1 MTETNRID
9 KASEITSESAPERYT
24 VRHVLNMALAHKK
37 ELVSAHVIAV
47 IAVLA
52 SIPIPLLI
60 PLLIDEVLLDK
71 PGKVV
76 ATVGKYFPESL
87 HSPFLYIIVLTVI
100 CILLR
105 LTYLLLNVW
114 QTKKFVSIAKD
125 IIYRIRYQLLNRL
138 KSVAMS
144 EYETLGGGAVSS
156 KFVTDLNTVDQFAGE
171 TVSKFLVAG
180 LTIVGVAGVLI
191 WLHWQLALFIM
202 FVNPLVIYI
211 TMLIGK
217 KVKELKKKENK
228 SFEKFQQSLTET
240 LDGIQQIRASN
251 REGYYLDRVKKNAKE
266 LKEHSA
272 AFSWKSDA
280 ANRLSF
286 SVFLIGFDIF
296 RALSMAMVLLTDL
309 SIGEMIAVFG
319 YLWFMMGPVQEVL
332 SIQYSFYGAKAALGR
347 INELL
352 HLPRE
357 PEYPHIEN
365 PFADK
370 HAVSVQ
376 VDNIKFAYGDGPYV
390 LDGVNLSIR
399 AGEKVA
405 LVGASG
411 GGKSTLVQVLLGL
424 YPPLFGEI
432 KFDQVPVSRIGMEV
446 VREHVACVLQHPAL
460 FNDTVRM
467 NLTLGREVPD
477 AALWRVLE
485 VAQIKDVIEAMPRS
499 LDSLIGV
506 DGIRLSGGQRQRIA
520 IARMALTNPQV
531 VILDEATSALD
542 AETEAKLH
550 IALAEFLKGR
560 TMIIV
565 AHRLSAVKQADTVY
579 VFEDGKI
586 TEQGGHEELLIAN
599 GLYAKLY
606 GQHQTA

>member
-1 MTETNRID
+1 MTSSIVMDRT
-9 KASEITSESAPERYT
+9 PERYT
-24 VRHVLNMALAHKK
+24 VRHVLDMALVHKRQLVVAHG
-37 ELVSAHVIAV
+37 IA
-47 IAVLA
+47 ILAVLA

-76 ATVGKYFPESL
+76 ATISVYFPESM
-87 HSPFLYIIVLTVI
+87 HAPFLYIAVLTGICIVLRMFF
-100 CILLR
+100 LA
-105 LTYLLLNVW
+105 LNVW
-114 QTKKFVSIAKD
+114 QTKKFVGIAKD
-125 IIYRIRYQLLNRL
+125 IIYRIRYQLLDRL
-138 KSVAMS
+138 KHVAMS
-144 EYETLGGGAVSS
+144 EYETIGAGAVAS
-156 KFVTDLNTVDQFAGE
+156 KFVTDLNSIDQFAGE
-171 TVSKFLVAG
+171 TVSKFLVAA
-180 LTIVGVAGVLI
+180 LTIIGVAGVLM
-191 WLHWQLALFIM
+191 WLHWQLALFIL
-202 FVNPLVIYI
+202 FVNPLVIYV
-211 TMLIGK
+211 TMVVGK
-217 KVKELKKKENK
+217 KVKTLKKKENK
-228 SFEKFQQSLTET
+228 AFEKFQQSLTET

-251 REGYYLDRVKKNAKE
+251 RESYYLDRVKKYAEEVKV
-266 LKEHSA
+266 HSSE
-272 AFSWKSDA
+272 FSWKSDA

-296 RALSMAMVLLTDL
+296 RAVGMVMVLITDL

-352 HLPRE
+352 YLPKE
-357 PEYPHIEN
+357 PQYPHQEN
-365 PFADK
+365 PFINK

-376 VDNIKFAYGDGPYV
+376 IDNIKFAYGDGPYV
-390 LDGVNLSIR
+390 LDGVDLSIQ
-399 AGEKVA
+399 AGEKIA

-424 YPPLFGEI
+424 YSPLFGEI
-432 KFDQVPVSRIGMEV
+432 KFDGVPVSRIGMEV

-467 NLTLGREVPD
+467 NLTLGRDIPD
-477 AALWRVLE
+477 VALWRVLE
-485 VAQIKDVIEAMPRS
+485 VAQIKDVVEKMPRGI
-499 LDSLIGV
+499 DSLIGV
-506 DGIRLSGGQRQRIA
+506 DGIRFSGGQRQRIA

-550 IALAEFLKGR
+550 LALGEFLHGR

-586 TEQGGHEELLIAN
+586 TEQGGHAELLSAN

-606 GQHQTA
+606 GQHQSA

>member
-1 MTETNRID
+1 MTSSIVMDRT
-9 KASEITSESAPERYT
+9 PERYT
-24 VRHVLNMALAHKK
+24 VRHVLDMALVHKRQLVVAHG
-37 ELVSAHVIAV
+37 IA
-47 IAVLA
+47 ILAVLA

-76 ATVGKYFPESL
+76 ATISVYFPESM
-87 HSPFLYIIVLTVI
+87 HAPFLYIAVLTGICIVLRMFF
-100 CILLR
+100 LA
-105 LTYLLLNVW
+105 LNVW
-114 QTKKFVSIAKD
+114 QTKKFVGIAKD
-125 IIYRIRYQLLNRL
+125 IIYRIRYQLLDRL
-138 KSVAMS
+138 KHVAMS
-144 EYETLGGGAVSS
+144 EYETIGAGAVAS
-156 KFVTDLNTVDQFAGE
+156 KFVTDLNSIDQFAGE
-171 TVSKFLVAG
+171 TVSKFLVAA
-180 LTIVGVAGVLI
+180 LTIIGVAGVLM
-191 WLHWQLALFIM
+191 WLHWQLALFIL
-202 FVNPLVIYI
+202 FVNPLVIYV
-211 TMLIGK
+211 TMVVGK
-217 KVKELKKKENK
+217 KVKTLKKKENK
-228 SFEKFQQSLTET
+228 AFEKFQQSLTET

-251 REGYYLDRVKKNAKE
+251 RESYYLDRVKKYAEEVKV
-266 LKEHSA
+266 HSSE
-272 AFSWKSDA
+272 FSWKSDA

-296 RALSMAMVLLTDL
+296 RAVGMVMVLITDL

-352 HLPRE
+352 YLPKE
-357 PEYPHIEN
+357 PQYPHQEN
-365 PFADK
+365 PFTNK

-376 VDNIKFAYGDGPYV
+376 IDNIKFAYGDGPYV
-390 LDGVNLSIR
+390 LDGVDLSIQ

-424 YPPLFGEI
+424 YSPLFGEI
-432 KFDQVPVSRIGMEV
+432 KFDGVPVSRIGMEV
-446 VREHVACVLQHPAL
+446 VREYVACVLQHPAL

-467 NLTLGREVPD
+467 NLTLGRDIPD
-477 AALWRVLE
+477 VALWRVLE
-485 VAQIKDVIEAMPRS
+485 VAQIKDVVEKMPRGI
-499 LDSLIGV
+499 DSLIGV
-506 DGIRLSGGQRQRIA
+506 DGIRFSGGQRQRIA

-550 IALAEFLKGR
+550 LALGEFLHGR

-586 TEQGGHEELLIAN
+586 TEQGGHAELLSAN

-606 GQHQTA
+606 GQHQSA

>member
-1 MTETNRID
+1 MTSSIVMDRT
-9 KASEITSESAPERYT
+9 PERYT
-24 VRHVLNMALAHKK
+24 VRHVLDMALVHKRQLVVAHG
-37 ELVSAHVIAV
+37 IA
-47 IAVLA
+47 ILAVLA

-76 ATVGKYFPESL
+76 ATISVYFPESM
-87 HSPFLYIIVLTVI
+87 HAPFLYIAVLTGICIVLRMFF
-100 CILLR
+100 LA
-105 LTYLLLNVW
+105 LNVW
-114 QTKKFVSIAKD
+114 QTKKFVGIAKD
-125 IIYRIRYQLLNRL
+125 IIYRIRYQLLDRL
-138 KSVAMS
+138 KHVAMS
-144 EYETLGGGAVSS
+144 EYETIGAGAVAS
-156 KFVTDLNTVDQFAGE
+156 KFVTDLNSIDQFAGE
-171 TVSKFLVAG
+171 TVSKFLVAA
-180 LTIVGVAGVLI
+180 LTIIGVAGVLM
-191 WLHWQLALFIM
+191 WLHWQLALFIL
-202 FVNPLVIYI
+202 FVNPLVIYV
-211 TMLIGK
+211 TMVVGK
-217 KVKELKKKENK
+217 KVKTLKKKENK
-228 SFEKFQQSLTET
+228 AFEKFQQSLTET

-251 REGYYLDRVKKNAKE
+251 RESYYLDRVKKYAEEVKV
-266 LKEHSA
+266 HSSE
-272 AFSWKSDA
+272 FSWKSDA

-286 SVFLIGFDIF
+286 SVFLVGFDIF
-296 RALSMAMVLLTDL
+296 RAVGMVMVLITDL

-352 HLPRE
+352 YLPKE
-357 PEYPHIEN
+357 PQYPHQEN
-365 PFADK
+365 PFTNK

-376 VDNIKFAYGDGPYV
+376 IDNIKFAYGDGPYV
-390 LDGVNLSIR
+390 LDGVDLSIQ

-424 YPPLFGEI
+424 YSPLFGEI
-432 KFDQVPVSRIGMEV
+432 KFDGVPVSRIGMEV
-446 VREHVACVLQHPAL
+446 VREHVSCVLQHPAL

-467 NLTLGREVPD
+467 NLTLGRDIPD
-477 AALWRVLE
+477 VALWRVLE
-485 VAQIKDVIEAMPRS
+485 VAQIKDVVEKMPRGI
-499 LDSLIGV
+499 DSLIGV
-506 DGIRLSGGQRQRIA
+506 DGIRFSGGQRQRIA

-550 IALAEFLKGR
+550 LALGEFLHGR

-586 TEQGGHEELLIAN
+586 TEQGGHAELLSAN

-606 GQHQTA
+606 GQHQSA

>member
-1 MTETNRID
+1 MTSSIMTD
-9 KASEITSESAPERYT
+9 KAPERYT
-24 VRHVLNMALAHKK
+24 VRHILNMALVHKRQLVVAHG
-37 ELVSAHVIAV
+37 IA
-47 IAVLA
+47 ILAVLA

-71 PGKVV
+71 PGRVV
-76 ATVGKYFPESL
+76 ATISAYFPVSM
-87 HSPFLYIIVLTVI
+87 HAPFLYIAVLTGI
-100 CILLR
+100 CIGLR
-105 LTYLLLNVW
+105 MLHLALNVW
-114 QTKKFVSIAKD
+114 QTKKFVGIAKD
-125 IIYRIRYQLLNRL
+125 IIYRIRYQLLDCL
-138 KSVAMS
+138 KHVAMS
-144 EYETLGGGAVSS
+144 EYETIGAGAVAS
-156 KFVTDLNTVDQFAGE
+156 KFVTDLNSIDQFAGE
-171 TVSKFLVAG
+171 TVSKFLVAA
-180 LTIVGVAGVLI
+180 LTIIGVAGVLM
-191 WLHWQLALFIM
+191 WLHWQLALFIL
-202 FVNPLVIYI
+202 FVNPLVIYV
-211 TMLIGK
+211 TMFIGK
-217 KVKELKKKENK
+217 KVKTLKKKENQA
-228 SFEKFQQSLTET
+228 FEKFQQSLTET

-251 REGYYLDRVKKNAKE
+251 RECYYLDCVKKNAEKV
-266 LKEHSA
+266 KVHSS

-296 RALSMAMVLLTDL
+296 RAVGMVMVLITDL

-332 SIQYSFYGAKAALGR
+332 SIQYSFYAAKAALGR

-352 HLPRE
+352 YLPKE
-357 PEYPHIEN
+357 PQYPHLEN
-365 PFADK
+365 PFTDK
-370 HAVSVQ
+370 YAVSVQ
-376 VDNIKFAYGDGPYV
+376 IDNVKFAYGDGPYV
-390 LDGVNLSIR
+390 LDGVDLSIR

-432 KFDQVPVSRIGMEV
+432 KFDGVPVSRIGTEV
-446 VREHVACVLQHPAL
+446 VREHVSCVLQHPAL

-467 NLTLGREVPD
+467 NLTLGRDIPD
-477 AALWRVLE
+477 VALWRVLE
-485 VAQIKDVIEAMPRS
+485 VAQIKDVVEKMPRGI
-499 LDSLIGV
+499 DSLIGV
-506 DGIRLSGGQRQRIA
+506 DGIRFSGGQRQRIA

-542 AETEAKLH
+542 AETEAKLYL
-550 IALAEFLKGR
+550 ALGKFLNGR

-579 VFEDGKI
+579 VFEDGKV
-586 TEQGGHEELLIAN
+586 TEQGGHAELLNTN

>member
-1 MTETNRID
+1 MVETD
-9 KASEITSESAPERYT
+9 SAQSVPERYT
-24 VRHVLNMALAHKK
+24 ARHVLNMALAHKK
-37 ELVSAHVIAV
+37 ELIRAHIIAI

-76 ATVGKYFPESL
+76 ATIGKYFPESL
-87 HSPFLYIIVLTVI
+87 HNPFLYISVITVVCIV
-100 CILLR
+100 LR
-105 LTYLLLNVW
+105 LTYLVLNVW
-114 QTKKFVSIAKD
+114 QTKKFVSIAKN
-125 IIYRIRYQLLNRL
+125 IIYRIRHQLLNRL

-171 TVSKFLVAG
+171 TVSKFLVAV
-180 LTIVGVAGVLI
+180 LTIVGVAGVLL

-202 FVNPLVIYI
+202 VINPLVIYI

-251 REGYYLDRVKKNAKE
+251 RESYYLDRVRKNAEE
-266 LKEHSA
+266 LKNHST

-352 HLPRE
+352 HLPTE
-357 PEYPHIEN
+357 PQYPHIDD
-365 PFADK
+365 PFSGK

-390 LDGVNLSIR
+390 LDGVNLEIQ

-432 KFDQVPVSRIGMEV
+432 KFDRVPVSRIGMEV

-485 VAQIKDVIEAMPRS
+485 VAQIKDVIEAMPRG

-550 IALAEFLKGR
+550 LALAEYLKGR

-579 VFEDGKI
+579 VFEDGKV
-586 TEQGGHEELLIAN
+586 TEQGGHKELLNSN
-599 GLYAKLY
+599 GLYSKLY

>member
-1 MTETNRID
+1 MAETD
-9 KASEITSESAPERYT
+9 STQLVPERYT
-24 VRHVLNMALAHKK
+24 VRHVLNMALAHKT
-37 ELVSAHVIAV
+37 ELIRAHIIAI

-60 PLLIDEVLLDK
+60 PLLIDEILLDK

-87 HSPFLYIIVLTVI
+87 HSPFLYIIVLTII
-100 CILLR
+100 CIVLR
-105 LTYLLLNVW
+105 LTYLVLNVW

-125 IIYRIRYQLLNRL
+125 IIYRIRHQLLNRL

-171 TVSKFLVAG
+171 TVSKFLVAA
-180 LTIVGVAGVLI
+180 LTIVGVAGVLF

-202 FVNPLVIYI
+202 VINPLVIYI

-251 REGYYLDRVKKNAKE
+251 REGYYLDRVRKNAEE
-266 LKEHSA
+266 LKNHA
-272 AFSWKSDA
+272 TAFSWKSDA

-286 SVFLIGFDIF
+286 SVFLIGFDVF

-352 HLPRE
+352 HLPTE
-357 PEYPHIEN
+357 PQYPHIED
-365 PFADK
+365 PFSDK

-376 VDNIKFAYGDGPYV
+376 VENIKFAYGDGPYV
-390 LDGVNLSIR
+390 LDGVNLEIQ

-432 KFDQVPVSRIGMEV
+432 KFDNVPVSRIGMEV

-485 VAQIKDVIEAMPRS
+485 VAQIKDVIEAMPRR

-550 IALAEFLKGR
+550 LALAEYLKGR

-565 AHRLSAVKQADTVY
+565 AHRLSAVRQADTVY
-579 VFEDGKI
+579 VFEDGKV

-599 GLYAKLY
+599 GLYYSKLY

>member
-1 MTETNRID
+1 MSSSKSID
-9 KASEITSESAPERYT
+9 QNPQRYT
-24 VRHVLNMALAHKK
+24 VRHVLNMALSHKK
-37 ELVSAHVIAV
+37 ELIAAHIIATL
-47 IAVLA
+47 AVLA
-52 SIPIPLLI
+52 SIPVPLLI
-60 PLLIDEVLLDK
+60 PLLIDEVLLNK

-76 ATVGKYFPESL
+76 ATINNIFSETL
-87 HSPFLYIIVLTVI
+87 HTPFLYIIALTIV
-100 CILLR
+100 CVLLR
-105 LTYLLLNVW
+105 LIYLALNVW
-114 QTKKFVSIAKD
+114 QTKKFVGIAKD
-125 IIYRIRYQLLNRL
+125 ITYCIRYQLLNRL

-156 KFVTDLNTVDQFAGE
+156 KFVTDLNTIDQFTGE
-171 TVSKFLVAG
+171 TVSKFLVAA
-180 LTIVGVAGVLI
+180 LMIIGVAGVLI
-191 WLHWQLALFIM
+191 WLHWQLALFIL
-202 FVNPLVIYI
+202 FVNPLVIYV
-211 TMLIGK
+211 TMAIGK
-217 KVKELKKKENK
+217 KVKTLKKKENK
-228 SFEKFQQSLTET
+228 AFEKFQQSLTET

-251 REGYYLDRVKKNAKE
+251 RESYYLDRVKQNAEE
-266 LKEHSA
+266 LKAHSS

-296 RALSMAMVLLTDL
+296 RAVSMAMVLLTDL
-309 SIGEMIAVFG
+309 TIGEMIAVFG
-319 YLWFMMGPVQEVL
+319 YLWFMMAPVQEIL

-347 INELL
+347 VNELL
-352 HLPRE
+352 YLPQE
-357 PEYPHIEN
+357 PHYPHQEN
-365 PFADK
+365 PFSGK

-376 VDNIKFAYGDGPYV
+376 IDNIKFAYGDGPYV

-432 KFDQVPVSRIGMEV
+432 KFDGVPVSRIGMEV

-485 VAQIKDVIEAMPRS
+485 VAQIKDVVQNMPRG

-550 IALAEFLKGR
+550 NALADYLKGR

-579 VFEDGKI
+579 VFEDGKV
-586 TEQGGHEELLIAN
+586 TEEGGHDELISAN

>member
-1 MTETNRID
+1 MTEKNSTNRV
-9 KASEITSESAPERYT
+9 SEVFTEPTPEKYT
-24 VRHVLNMALAHKK
+24 IRHVLNMALVHKR
-37 ELVSAHVIAV
+37 ELVSAHAIAV

-76 ATVGKYFPESL
+76 ATIGKYFSESL

-100 CILLR
+100 CIVLR
-105 LTYLLLNVW
+105 LTYLFLNVW
-114 QTKKFVSIAKD
+114 QTKKFVGIAKD

-171 TVSKFLVAG
+171 TVSKFIVAA
-180 LTIVGVAGVLI
+180 LTIVGVAGVLF
-191 WLHWQLALFIM
+191 WLHWQLALFIIII
-202 FVNPLVIYI
+202 NPLVIYI

-251 REGYYLDRVKKNAKE
+251 REGYYLDRVRKNAKQ
-266 LKEHSA
+266 LKEHST

-357 PEYPHIEN
+357 PQYPHIEN
-365 PFADK
+365 PFAGK

-376 VDNIKFAYGDGPYV
+376 VENIKFAYGDGPYV
-390 LDGVNLSIR
+390 LDGVNLVVH

-432 KFDQVPVSRIGMEV
+432 KFDHVSVSKIGMEV

-460 FNDTVRM
+460 FNDSVRM

-485 VAQIKDVIEAMPRS
+485 VAQIKDVVEAMPRG

-550 IALAEFLKGR
+550 VALAKYLKDR

-579 VFEDGKI
+579 VFEDGKV
-586 TEQGGHEELLIAN
+586 TEQGGHDELLNAN

-606 GQHQTA
+606 GQYQTV

>member
-1 MTETNRID
+1 MIENRID
-9 KASEITSESAPERYT
+9 KAPELNSENVPERYT
-24 VRHVLNMALAHKK
+24 VRHVLNMALVHKK
-37 ELVSAHVIAV
+37 QLFSAHVIAI

-60 PLLIDEVLLDK
+60 PLLIDEVLLEK

-76 ATVGKYFPESL
+76 ATVGNLFPESL
-87 HSPFLYIIVLTVI
+87 HSPFLYITVLTVV
-100 CILLR
+100 CIVLR
-105 LTYLLLNVW
+105 LVYLSLNVW
-114 QTKKFVSIAKD
+114 QTKKFVGIAKD

-138 KSVAMS
+138 KSVTMS

-156 KFVTDLNTVDQFAGE
+156 KFVTDLNTIDQFAGE
-171 TVSKFLVAG
+171 TVSKFLVAA
-180 LTIVGVAGVLI
+180 LTIIGVAGVLI
-191 WLHWQLALFIM
+191 WLHWQLALFIL

-251 REGYYLDRVKKNAKE
+251 RETYYLDRVKNYAEKV
-266 LKEHSA
+266 KEHST

-296 RALSMAMVLLTDL
+296 RAVSMVMVLLSDL

-332 SIQYSFYGAKAALGR
+332 SIQYSFYGAKAAIGR

-352 HLPRE
+352 HLPQE
-357 PEYPHIEN
+357 PQYPHLEN

-376 VDNIKFAYGDGPYV
+376 VENIKFAYGDGPYV
-390 LDGVNLSIR
+390 LDGVNLSIQ

-424 YPPLFGEI
+424 YPPLFGAI
-432 KFDQVPVSRIGMEV
+432 KFDNVPVSRIGMEV

-485 VAQIKDVIEAMPRS
+485 VAQIKEVVETMPRG
-499 LDSLIGV
+499 LESLIGV
-506 DGIRLSGGQRQRIA
+506 NGIRLSGGQRQRIA

-550 IALAEFLKGR
+550 IALAEFLQGR

-586 TEQGGHEELLIAN
+586 TEQGGHNELLSSN

>member
-1 MTETNRID
+1 MTEKNSID
-9 KASEITSESAPERYT
+9 KASEVTSESAPERYT
-24 VRHVLNMALAHKK
+24 VRYVLNMALKHRKK
-37 ELVSAHVIAV
+37 LASAHIIA
-47 IAVLA
+47 ISAVLA

-60 PLLIDEVLLDK
+60 PLLIDEILLDK

-87 HSPFLYIIVLTVI
+87 HSPFLYIIVLTLV
-100 CILLR
+100 CIVLR
-105 LTYLLLNVW
+105 LAYLFLNVW
-114 QTKKFVSIAKD
+114 QTKKFVTIAKD

-171 TVSKFLVAG
+171 TVSKFLVAA
-180 LTIVGVAGVLI
+180 LTIAGVAGVLL

-202 FVNPLVIYI
+202 FINPLVIYI
-211 TMLIGK
+211 TMLFGK

-296 RALSMAMVLLTDL
+296 RALSMVMVLLTDL

-352 HLPRE
+352 YLPRE

-365 PFADK
+365 PFTGK

-376 VDNIKFAYGDGPYV
+376 VDNIRFAYGDGPYV
-390 LDGVNLSIR
+390 LDGVNLAIQP
-399 AGEKVA
+399 GEKVA

-424 YPPLFGEI
+424 YPPLFGE
-432 KFDQVPVSRIGMEV
+432 
-446 VREHVACVLQHPAL
+446 
-460 FNDTVRM
+460 TVRM

-485 VAQIKDVIEAMPRS
+485 VAQIKDVIEAMPRG

-550 IALAEFLKGR
+550 TALAEFLKGR

-579 VFEDGKI
+579 VFEDGKV
-586 TEQGGHEELLIAN
+586 TEQGDHKELLNSN

>member
-1 MTETNRID
+1 MTSSIVMDRT
-9 KASEITSESAPERYT
+9 PERYT
-24 VRHVLNMALAHKK
+24 VRHVLDMALVHKRQLVVAHG
-37 ELVSAHVIAV
+37 IA
-47 IAVLA
+47 ILAVLA

-76 ATVGKYFPESL
+76 ATISVYFPESM
-87 HSPFLYIIVLTVI
+87 HAPFLYIAVLTGICIVLRMFS
-100 CILLR
+100 LA
-105 LTYLLLNVW
+105 LNVW
-114 QTKKFVSIAKD
+114 QTKKFVGIAKD
-125 IIYRIRYQLLNRL
+125 IIYRIRYQLLDRL
-138 KSVAMS
+138 KHVAMS
-144 EYETLGGGAVSS
+144 EYETIGAGAVAS
-156 KFVTDLNTVDQFAGE
+156 KFVTDLNSIDQFAGE
-171 TVSKFLVAG
+171 TVSKFLVAA
-180 LTIVGVAGVLI
+180 LTIIGVAGVLM
-191 WLHWQLALFIM
+191 WLHWQLALFIL
-202 FVNPLVIYI
+202 FVNPLVIYV
-211 TMLIGK
+211 TMVVGK
-217 KVKELKKKENK
+217 KVKTLKKKENK
-228 SFEKFQQSLTET
+228 AFEKFQQSLTET

-251 REGYYLDRVKKNAKE
+251 RESYYLDRVKKYAEEVKV
-266 LKEHSA
+266 HSSE
-272 AFSWKSDA
+272 FSWKSDA

-296 RALSMAMVLLTDL
+296 RAVGMVMVLITDL

-352 HLPRE
+352 YLPKE
-357 PEYPHIEN
+357 PQYPHQEN
-365 PFADK
+365 PFTNK

-376 VDNIKFAYGDGPYV
+376 IDNIKFAYGDGPYV
-390 LDGVNLSIR
+390 LDGVDLSIQ

-424 YPPLFGEI
+424 YSPLFGEI
-432 KFDQVPVSRIGMEV
+432 KFDGVPVSRIGMEV

-467 NLTLGREVPD
+467 NLTLGRDIPD
-477 AALWRVLE
+477 VALWRVLE
-485 VAQIKDVIEAMPRS
+485 VAQIKDVVEKMPRGI
-499 LDSLIGV
+499 DSLIGV
-506 DGIRLSGGQRQRIA
+506 DGIRFSGGQRQRIA

-550 IALAEFLKGR
+550 LALGEFLHGR

-586 TEQGGHEELLIAN
+586 TEQGGHAELLSAN
-599 GLYAKLY
+599 GLYAELY
-606 GQHQTA
+606 GQHQSA

>member
-1 MTETNRID
+1 MQN
-9 KASEITSESAPERYT
+9 ASDDNIYPDRYT
-24 VRHVLNMALAHKK
+24 VRYVLNMALSHKK
-37 ELVSAHVIAV
+37 ELVVAHLIAV
-47 IAVLA
+47 AAVLS
-52 SIPIPLLI
+52 SIFIPLLI
-60 PLLIDEVLLDK
+60 PLLIDEVLLDR

-76 ATVGKYFPESL
+76 ATIGKMFPESM
-87 HSPFLYIIVLTVI
+87 HSPYLYITVLTCLCVV
-100 CILLR
+100 LR
-105 LTYLLLNVW
+105 LIYLLLNVW
-114 QTKKFVSIAKD
+114 QTKKFVTIAKD
-125 IIYRIRYQLLNRL
+125 IIYRMRRQLLNRL

-144 EYETLGGGAVSS
+144 EYETLGGGAVAS
-156 KFVTDLNTVDQFAGE
+156 KFVTDLNTVDQFSGE
-171 TVSKFLVAG
+171 TVSKFIVAA
-180 LTIVGVAGVLI
+180 LTILGVAGVLM
-191 WLHWQLALFIM
+191 WLHWQLAVFIL
-202 FVNPLVIYI
+202 FVNPIVIYV
-211 TMLIGK
+211 TMAIGK
-217 KVKELKKKENK
+217 KVKVLKKKENK
-228 SFEKFQQSLTET
+228 AFEKFQQSLTET

-251 REGYYLDRVKKNAKE
+251 REGYYLDRVDENAKE
-266 LKEHSA
+266 VKEHSA

-286 SVFLIGFDIF
+286 SIFLIGFDLF
-296 RALSMAMVLLTDL
+296 RAVSMAMVLLTDL

-332 SIQYSFYGAKAALGR
+332 NIQYSFYAAKAALGR

-352 HLPRE
+352 HLPKE
-357 PEYPHIEN
+357 PQYPHIEN
-365 PFADK
+365 PFANK

-376 VDNIKFAYGDGPYV
+376 VEDIKFAYGDGPYV
-390 LDGVNLSIR
+390 LDGVNLEIAS
-399 AGEKVA
+399 GEKVA

-467 NLTLGREVPD
+467 NLSLGRDVPD

-485 VAQIKDVIEAMPRS
+485 VAQIKDVIEAMPRG

-520 IARMALTNPQV
+520 IARMVLTNPQV

-550 IALAEFLKGR
+550 IALAEYLTGR

-586 TEQGGHEELLIAN
+586 TEQGGHEELLNAN

-606 GQHQTA
+606 GQHQTV

>member
-1 MTETNRID
+1 MTSSIVMDRT
-9 KASEITSESAPERYT
+9 PERYT
-24 VRHVLNMALAHKK
+24 VRHVLDMALVHKRQLVVAHG
-37 ELVSAHVIAV
+37 IA
-47 IAVLA
+47 ILAVLA

-76 ATVGKYFPESL
+76 ATISVYFPESM
-87 HSPFLYIIVLTVI
+87 HAPFLYIAVLTGICIVLRMFF
-100 CILLR
+100 LA
-105 LTYLLLNVW
+105 LNVW
-114 QTKKFVSIAKD
+114 QTKKFVGIAKD
-125 IIYRIRYQLLNRL
+125 IIYRIRYQLLDRL
-138 KSVAMS
+138 KHVAMS
-144 EYETLGGGAVSS
+144 EYETIGAGAVAS
-156 KFVTDLNTVDQFAGE
+156 KFVTDLNSIDQFAGE
-171 TVSKFLVAG
+171 TVSKFLVAA
-180 LTIVGVAGVLI
+180 LTIIGVAGVLM
-191 WLHWQLALFIM
+191 WLHWQLALFIL
-202 FVNPLVIYI
+202 FVNPLVIYV
-211 TMLIGK
+211 TMVVGE
-217 KVKELKKKENK
+217 KVKTLKKKENK
-228 SFEKFQQSLTET
+228 AFEKFQQSLTET

-251 REGYYLDRVKKNAKE
+251 RESYYLDRVKKYAEEVKV
-266 LKEHSA
+266 HSSE
-272 AFSWKSDA
+272 FSWKSDA

-296 RALSMAMVLLTDL
+296 RAVGMVMVLITDL

-352 HLPRE
+352 YLPKE
-357 PEYPHIEN
+357 PQYPHQEN
-365 PFADK
+365 PFTNK

-376 VDNIKFAYGDGPYV
+376 IDNIKFAYGDGPYV
-390 LDGVNLSIR
+390 LDGVDLSIQ

-424 YPPLFGEI
+424 YSPLFGEI
-432 KFDQVPVSRIGMEV
+432 KFDGVPVSRIGMEV
-446 VREHVACVLQHPAL
+446 VREHVACVLQHPAF

-467 NLTLGREVPD
+467 NLTLGRDIPD
-477 AALWRVLE
+477 VALWRVLE
-485 VAQIKDVIEAMPRS
+485 VAQIKDVVEKMPRGI
-499 LDSLIGV
+499 DSLIGV
-506 DGIRLSGGQRQRIA
+506 DGIRFSGGQRQRIA

-550 IALAEFLKGR
+550 LALGEFLHGR

-586 TEQGGHEELLIAN
+586 TEQGGHAELLSAN

-606 GQHQTA
+606 GQYQSA

>member
-1 MTETNRID
+1 MAEADSTQMV
-9 KASEITSESAPERYT
+9 PERYT

-37 ELVSAHVIAV
+37 ELIRAHLIAI

-87 HSPFLYIIVLTVI
+87 HSPFLYIIVLTII
-100 CILLR
+100 CIVLR
-105 LTYLLLNVW
+105 LTYLILNVW

-125 IIYRIRYQLLNRL
+125 IIYRIRHQLLNRL

-171 TVSKFLVAG
+171 TVSKFLVAA
-180 LTIVGVAGVLI
+180 LTIIGVAGVLI

-202 FVNPLVIYI
+202 IINPLVIYI

-251 REGYYLDRVKKNAKE
+251 REGYYLDRVRKNAEE
-266 LKEHSA
+266 LKNHAA

-332 SIQYSFYGAKAALGR
+332 SIQYSFYAAKAALGR

-352 HLPRE
+352 HLPTE
-357 PEYPHIEN
+357 PQYPHIED
-365 PFADK
+365 PFSDK

-390 LDGVNLSIR
+390 LDGVNLEIQ

-432 KFDQVPVSRIGMEV
+432 KFDNVPVSRIGMEV

-485 VAQIKDVIEAMPRS
+485 VAQIKEVIEAMPRG

-550 IALAEFLKGR
+550 IALADYLKGR

-579 VFEDGKI
+579 VFEDGKV

-599 GLYAKLY
+599 GLYSKLY

>member
-1 MTETNRID
+1 MPIIKSTDQNP
-9 KASEITSESAPERYT
+9 KRYT
-24 VRHVLNMALAHKK
+24 VRHVLNMALTHKK
-37 ELVSAHVIAV
+37 ELLTAQSIAV
-47 IAVLA
+47 LAVLA
-52 SIPIPLLI
+52 SIPVPLLI
-60 PLLIDEVLLDK
+60 PLLIDEVLLNK

-76 ATVGKYFPESL
+76 ATVNNYFPESL
-87 HSPFLYIIVLTVI
+87 QTPFLYIIVLTIV
-100 CILLR
+100 CIILR
-105 LTYLLLNVW
+105 LVYLALNVW
-114 QTKKFVSIAKD
+114 QTKKFVGIAKD
-125 IIYRIRYQLLNRL
+125 ITYRIRYQLLNRL

-144 EYETLGGGAVSS
+144 EYETIGGGAVSS
-156 KFVTDLNTVDQFAGE
+156 KFVTDLNTVDEFAGE
-171 TVSKFLVAG
+171 TVSKFIVAA
-180 LTIVGVAGVLI
+180 LMILGVAGVLI
-191 WLHWQLALFIM
+191 WLHWQLALFIL
-202 FVNPLVIYI
+202 FVNPLVIYV
-211 TMLIGK
+211 TMAIGK
-217 KVKELKKKENK
+217 KVKTLKKKENK
-228 SFEKFQQSLTET
+228 AFEKFQQALTET

-251 REGYYLDRVKKNAKE
+251 REEYYLDRVKKNAEEVKE
-266 LKEHSA
+266 YSS

-296 RALSMAMVLLTDL
+296 RAVSMVMVLLTDL
-309 SIGEMIAVFG
+309 TIGEMIAVFG
-319 YLWFMMGPVQEVL
+319 YLWFMMAPVQEVL
-332 SIQYSFYGAKAALGR
+332 NIQYSYYGAKAALGR

-352 HLPRE
+352 YLPQE
-357 PEYPHIEN
+357 PHYPHQKN

-376 VDNIKFAYGDGPYV
+376 VENIKFAYGDGPYV
-390 LDGVNLSIR
+390 LDGVNLSIKK
-399 AGEKVA
+399 GEKVA

-432 KFDQVPVSRIGMEV
+432 KFDGVPVSHIGMEV

-467 NLTLGREVPD
+467 NLTLGRDMPD

-485 VAQIKDVIEAMPRS
+485 VAQIKDVIERMPRG
-499 LDSLIGV
+499 LDSLIGL

-550 IALAEFLKGR
+550 YALAEYLQGR

-586 TEQGGHEELLIAN
+586 TEQGAHDELMSAN

>member
-1 MTETNRID
+1 
-9 KASEITSESAPERYT
+9 
-24 VRHVLNMALAHKK
+24 MALVHKK

-60 PLLIDEVLLDK
+60 PLLIDEVLLNK

-76 ATVGKYFPESL
+76 AMVGKYFPESL

-105 LTYLLLNVW
+105 LTYLSLNVW

-138 KSVAMS
+138 KSVTMS

-332 SIQYSFYGAKAALGR
+332 SIQYSFYSAKAALGR

-357 PEYPHIEN
+357 PEFPHIEN
-365 PFADK
+365 PFTDK

-376 VDNIKFAYGDGPYV
+376 IEDIKFAYGDGPYV
-390 LDGVNLSIR
+390 LDGVNLAIQ

-485 VAQIKDVIEAMPRS
+485 VAQIKDVIEAMPRG

-586 TEQGGHEELLIAN
+586 TEQGGHKELLIAN

>member
-1 MTETNRID
+1 MTETNRIN
-9 KASEITSESAPERYT
+9 KASERTLESAPEKYT
-24 VRHVLNMALAHKK
+24 VRHVLNMALVHKK

-60 PLLIDEVLLDK
+60 PLLIDEVLLNK

-76 ATVGKYFPESL
+76 AMVGKYFPESL

-105 LTYLLLNVW
+105 LTYLSLNVW

-138 KSVAMS
+138 KSVTMS

-332 SIQYSFYGAKAALGR
+332 SIQYSFYSAKAALGR

-365 PFADK
+365 PFTDK

-376 VDNIKFAYGDGPYV
+376 IEDIKFAYGDGPYV
-390 LDGVNLSIR
+390 LDGVNLAIQ

-485 VAQIKDVIEAMPRS
+485 VAQIKDVIEAMPRG

-586 TEQGGHEELLIAN
+586 TEQGGHKELLIAN

>member
-1 MTETNRID
+1 MNQTNRIE
-9 KASEITSESAPERYT
+9 KGSEENIVSVPERYT

-37 ELVSAHVIAV
+37 ELYSAHVIAIV
-47 IAVLA
+47 AVFA

-76 ATVGKYFPESL
+76 ATVGKFFPETL
-87 HSPFLYIIVLTVI
+87 HTPFLYIAVLTVI
-100 CILLR
+100 CIILR
-105 LTYLLLNVW
+105 LTYLFLNVW
-114 QTKKFVSIAKD
+114 QTKKFVGIAKD

-171 TVSKFLVAG
+171 TVSKFLVAA
-180 LTIVGVAGVLI
+180 LTIMGVAGVLL
-191 WLHWQLALFIM
+191 WLHWQLALCIM

-217 KVKELKKKENK
+217 KVKDLKKKENK

-251 REGYYLDRVKKNAKE
+251 REAYYLDRVKKNAKE

-296 RALSMAMVLLTDL
+296 RALSMAMVLLSDL

-357 PEYPHIEN
+357 PHYPHIEN
-365 PFADK
+365 PFTHK

-376 VDNIKFAYGDGPYV
+376 IEDIKFAYGDGPYV
-390 LDGVNLSIR
+390 LGGVNLTIQ

-424 YPPLFGEI
+424 YPHLFGEI
-432 KFDQVPVSRIGMEV
+432 KFDHVPVSKIGMDV

-467 NLTLGREVPD
+467 NLTLGREVSD
-477 AALWRVLE
+477 VALWRVLE
-485 VAQIKDVIEAMPRS
+485 VAQIKDAIEAMPRG

-579 VFEDGKI
+579 VFEDGKV
-586 TEQGGHEELLIAN
+586 TEQGGHEELLVAN

>member
-1 MTETNRID
+1 MTEAYSSDI
-9 KASEITSESAPERYT
+9 APERYT

-37 ELVSAHVIAV
+37 ELIHAHIIAIV
-47 IAVLA
+47 AVLA

-60 PLLIDEVLLDK
+60 PLLIDEVLLNK

-76 ATVGKYFPESL
+76 AAVNNYFPESL
-87 HSPFLYIIVLTVI
+87 YSPFLYITVLTVI
-100 CILLR
+100 CIVLR
-105 LTYLLLNVW
+105 LCYLFLNVW
-114 QTKKFVSIAKD
+114 QTKKFVGIAKD

-144 EYETLGGGAVSS
+144 EYETLGGGAVAS

-171 TVSKFLVAG
+171 TVSRFLVAA
-180 LTIVGVAGVLI
+180 LTIVGVAGVLL
-191 WLHWQLALFIM
+191 WLHWQLALFIL

-251 REGYYLDRVKKNAKE
+251 RETYYLDRVKKNAE
-266 LKEHSA
+266 QLKEHSV

-296 RALSMAMVLLTDL
+296 RAVSMVMVLFTDL
-309 SIGEMIAVFG
+309 TIGEMIAVFG
-319 YLWFMMGPVQEVL
+319 YLWFMMAPVQEVL

-352 HLPRE
+352 FLPKE
-357 PEYPHIEN
+357 PQYPHIEN
-365 PFADK
+365 PFTNK

-376 VDNIKFAYGDGPYV
+376 IENIRFAYGDGPYV
-390 LDGVNLSIR
+390 LDGVNLVIR
-399 AGEKVA
+399 EGEKVA

-432 KFDQVPVSRIGMEV
+432 KFNNVPVSKIGMDV

-460 FNDTVRM
+460 FNDSVRM

-485 VAQIKDVIEAMPRS
+485 VAQIKEVVEKMPRG

-550 IALAEFLKGR
+550 FALAEFLHGR

-586 TEQGGHEELLIAN
+586 TEQGGHDELLNAN

>member
-1 MTETNRID
+1 MTETNRIN
-9 KASEITSESAPERYT
+9 KASERTLESAPEKYT

-76 ATVGKYFPESL
+76 AMVGKYFPESL

-138 KSVAMS
+138 KSVTMS

-332 SIQYSFYGAKAALGR
+332 SIQYSFYSAKAALGR

-365 PFADK
+365 PFTDK

-376 VDNIKFAYGDGPYV
+376 IEDIKFAYGDGPYV
-390 LDGVNLSIR
+390 LDGVNLAIQ

-485 VAQIKDVIEAMPRS
+485 VAQIKDVIEAMPRG

-520 IARMALTNPQV
+520 IARMALTNPKV

-586 TEQGGHEELLIAN
+586 TEQGGHKELLIAN

>member
-1 MTETNRID
+1 MSNL
-9 KASEITSESAPERYT
+9 ESKDQDSARYT
-24 VRHVLNMALAHKK
+24 VRRVLNMALSHKK
-37 ELVSAHVIAV
+37 ELFAAQTIA
-47 IAVLA
+47 ILAVLA
-52 SIPIPLLI
+52 SIPVPLLI

-76 ATVGKYFPESL
+76 ATVNNYFPESL
-87 HSPFLYIIVLTVI
+87 QTPFLYIAVLTVI
-100 CILLR
+100 CIVLR
-105 LTYLLLNVW
+105 LVYLAFNVW
-114 QTKKFVSIAKD
+114 QTKKFVGIAKD
-125 IIYRIRYQLLNRL
+125 ITYRIRVQLLNRL

-144 EYETLGGGAVSS
+144 EYETIGGGAVAS
-156 KFVTDLNTVDQFAGE
+156 KFVTDLNTVDHFAGE
-171 TVSKFLVAG
+171 TVSKFIVAA
-180 LTIVGVAGVLI
+180 LMILGVAGVLI
-191 WLHWQLALFIM
+191 WLHWQLALFIL
-202 FVNPLVIYI
+202 FVNPLVIYV
-211 TMLIGK
+211 TMAIGK
-217 KVKELKKKENK
+217 KVKTLKKKENK
-228 SFEKFQQSLTET
+228 AFEIFQQSLTET

-251 REGYYLDRVKKNAKE
+251 REEYYLDRVKKNAE
-266 LKEHSA
+266 EVKEHSS

-296 RALSMAMVLLTDL
+296 RAVSMAMVLLADL
-309 SIGEMIAVFG
+309 TIGEMIAVFG
-319 YLWFMMGPVQEVL
+319 YLWFMMAPVQEVL
-332 SIQYSFYGAKAALGR
+332 NIQYSFYGAKAALGR

-352 HLPRE
+352 YMPQE
-357 PEYPHIEN
+357 PQYPHLEN
-365 PFADK
+365 PFTDK

-376 VDNIKFAYGDGPYV
+376 IENIKFAYGDGSYI
-390 LDGVNLSIR
+390 LDGVNLAINK
-399 AGEKVA
+399 GEKVA

-432 KFDQVPVSRIGMEV
+432 KFDGVPVSRIGMDV

-467 NLTLGREVPD
+467 NLTLGREMPD

-485 VAQIKDVIEAMPRS
+485 VAQINDVVARMPRG

-506 DGIRLSGGQRQRIA
+506 NGIRLSGGQRQRIA
-520 IARMALTNPQV
+520 IARMALTNPKV

-550 IALAEFLKGR
+550 FALAEYLQGR

-565 AHRLSAVKQADTVY
+565 AHRLSAVRQADTVY
-579 VFEDGKI
+579 VFEDGKV
-586 TEQGGHEELLIAN
+586 TEQDDHDELISAN

>member
-1 MTETNRID
+1 MNSSIVMDRT
-9 KASEITSESAPERYT
+9 PERYT
-24 VRHVLNMALAHKK
+24 VRHVLDMALVHKRQLVVAHG
-37 ELVSAHVIAV
+37 IA
-47 IAVLA
+47 ILAVLA

-76 ATVGKYFPESL
+76 ATISVYFPESM
-87 HSPFLYIIVLTVI
+87 HAPFLYIAVLTGICIVLRMFF
-100 CILLR
+100 LA
-105 LTYLLLNVW
+105 LNVW
-114 QTKKFVSIAKD
+114 QTKKFVGIAKD
-125 IIYRIRYQLLNRL
+125 IIYRIRYQLLDRL
-138 KSVAMS
+138 KHVAMS
-144 EYETLGGGAVSS
+144 EYETIGAGAVAS
-156 KFVTDLNTVDQFAGE
+156 KFVTDLNSIDQFAGE
-171 TVSKFLVAG
+171 TVSKFLVAA
-180 LTIVGVAGVLI
+180 LTIIGVAGVLM
-191 WLHWQLALFIM
+191 WLHWQLALFIL
-202 FVNPLVIYI
+202 FVNPLVIYV
-211 TMLIGK
+211 TMVVGK
-217 KVKELKKKENK
+217 KVKTLKKKENK
-228 SFEKFQQSLTET
+228 AFEKFQQSLTET

-251 REGYYLDRVKKNAKE
+251 RESYYLDRVKKYAEEVKV
-266 LKEHSA
+266 HSSE
-272 AFSWKSDA
+272 FSWKSDA

-296 RALSMAMVLLTDL
+296 RAVGMVMVLITDL

-352 HLPRE
+352 YLPKE
-357 PEYPHIEN
+357 PQYPHQEN
-365 PFADK
+365 PFINK

-376 VDNIKFAYGDGPYV
+376 IDNIKFAYGDGPYV
-390 LDGVNLSIR
+390 LDGVDLSIQ

-424 YPPLFGEI
+424 YSPLFGEI
-432 KFDQVPVSRIGMEV
+432 KFDGVPVSRIGMEV

-467 NLTLGREVPD
+467 NLTLGRDIPD
-477 AALWRVLE
+477 VALWRVLE
-485 VAQIKDVIEAMPRS
+485 VAQIKDVVEKMPRGI
-499 LDSLIGV
+499 DSLIGV
-506 DGIRLSGGQRQRIA
+506 DGIRFSGGQRQRIA

-550 IALAEFLKGR
+550 LALGEFLHGR

-586 TEQGGHEELLIAN
+586 TEQGGHAELLSAN

-606 GQHQTA
+606 GQHQSA

>member
-1 MTETNRID
+1 M
-9 KASEITSESAPERYT
+9 SEIKSIQQESKSSLEFAPERYT
-24 VRHVLNMALAHKK
+24 VRHVLNMALQHKR
-37 ELVSAHVIAV
+37 ELVKAHIIAV
-47 IAVLA
+47 LAVLA
-52 SIPIPLLI
+52 SIPVPLLI

-76 ATVGKYFPESL
+76 AAVGRFFPESL
-87 HSPFLYIIVLTVI
+87 HTPFLYISVLTAICIVLRV
-100 CILLR
+100 
-105 LTYLLLNVW
+105 TYLFLNVW
-114 QTKKFVSIAKD
+114 QTKKFVGIAKD
-125 IIYRIRYQLLNRL
+125 IIYRMRYQLLNRL

-171 TVSKFLVAG
+171 TVSKFLVAV
-180 LTIVGVAGVLI
+180 LTIVGVAVVLI
-191 WLHWQLALFIM
+191 WLHWQLALFIL
-202 FVNPLVIYI
+202 FINPLVIYI

-228 SFEKFQQSLTET
+228 SFEKFQQSLTDT

-251 REGYYLDRVKKNAKE
+251 RESYYLNRVRKNAEE

-286 SVFLIGFDIF
+286 SVFLVGFDIF
-296 RALSMAMVLLTDL
+296 RALGMAMVLVTDL

-319 YLWFMMGPVQEVL
+319 YLWFMMGPVQEAL

-357 PEYPHIEN
+357 PQYPHIEN
-365 PFADK
+365 PFTGK

-376 VDNIKFAYGDGPYV
+376 VDNIKFAYGDGPYI
-390 LDGVNLSIR
+390 LDGVNLVIQS
-399 AGEKVA
+399 GEKVA

-432 KFDQVPVSRIGMEV
+432 KFDNVPVSKIGMDV

-467 NLTLGREVPD
+467 NLTLGREMPD

-485 VAQIKDVIEAMPRS
+485 VAQIKDVVEEMPRG

-550 IALAEFLKGR
+550 TALAEFLEGR
-560 TMIIV
+560 TIIIV

-586 TEQGGHEELLIAN
+586 TEQGGHEELINAN
-599 GLYAKLY
+599 GLYSKLY

>member
-1 MTETNRID
+1 MTESNRID
-9 KASEITSESAPERYT
+9 KASEKISETVPERYT
-24 VRHVLNMALAHKK
+24 VRHVLNMALSHKK
-37 ELVSAHVIAV
+37 ELVYAHVIAI

-76 ATVGKYFPESL
+76 AAVGQFFPESL
-87 HSPFLYIIVLTVI
+87 HSPYLYIVALTVVCIVLRI
-100 CILLR
+100 
-105 LTYLLLNVW
+105 TYLLLNVW
-114 QTKKFVSIAKD
+114 QTKKFVGIAKD

-138 KSVAMS
+138 SPCP

-171 TVSKFLVAG
+171 TVSKFLVAA

-191 WLHWQLALFIM
+191 WLHWQLALFIL

-217 KVKELKKKENK
+217 KVKDLKKKENK

-251 REGYYLDRVKKNAKE
+251 REGYYLERVKQNAENVK
-266 LKEHSA
+266 LHST

-296 RALSMAMVLLTDL
+296 RAVGMVMVLISNL

-357 PEYPHIEN
+357 PQYPHLEN
-365 PFADK
+365 PFVDK

-376 VDNIKFAYGDGPYV
+376 IDNIKFAYGDGPYV
-390 LDGVNLSIR
+390 LDGVNLSIQ

-432 KFDQVPVSRIGMEV
+432 KFDHIPVSRIGMDV

-485 VAQIKDVIEAMPRS
+485 VAQIKEVVEAMPRG

-550 IALAEFLKGR
+550 IALGEFLQGR

-586 TEQGGHEELLIAN
+586 TEHGHHEELLIAN

>member
-1 MTETNRID
+1 MSSSKSID
-9 KASEITSESAPERYT
+9 QNPQRYT
-24 VRHVLNMALAHKK
+24 VRHVLNMALSHKK
-37 ELVSAHVIAV
+37 ELIAAHIIATL
-47 IAVLA
+47 AVLA
-52 SIPIPLLI
+52 SIPVPLLI
-60 PLLIDEVLLDK
+60 PLLIDEVLLNK

-76 ATVGKYFPESL
+76 ATINNIFSETL
-87 HSPFLYIIVLTVI
+87 HTPFLYIIALTIV
-100 CILLR
+100 CVLLR
-105 LTYLLLNVW
+105 LIYLALNVW
-114 QTKKFVSIAKD
+114 QTKKFVGIAKD
-125 IIYRIRYQLLNRL
+125 ITYRIRYQLLNRL

-156 KFVTDLNTVDQFAGE
+156 KFVTDLNTIDQFTGE
-171 TVSKFLVAG
+171 TVSKFLVAA
-180 LTIVGVAGVLI
+180 LMIIGVAGVLI
-191 WLHWQLALFIM
+191 WLHWQLALFIL
-202 FVNPLVIYI
+202 FVNPLVIYV
-211 TMLIGK
+211 TMAIGK
-217 KVKELKKKENK
+217 KVKTLKKKENK
-228 SFEKFQQSLTET
+228 AFEKFQQSLTET

-251 REGYYLDRVKKNAKE
+251 RESYYLDRVKQNAEE
-266 LKEHSA
+266 LKAHSS

-296 RALSMAMVLLTDL
+296 RAVSMAMVLLTDL
-309 SIGEMIAVFG
+309 TIGEMIAVFG
-319 YLWFMMGPVQEVL
+319 YLWFMMAPVQEIL

-347 INELL
+347 VNELL
-352 HLPRE
+352 YLPQE
-357 PEYPHIEN
+357 PHYPHQEN
-365 PFADK
+365 PFSGK

-376 VDNIKFAYGDGPYV
+376 IDNIKFAYGDGPYV

-432 KFDQVPVSRIGMEV
+432 KFDGVPVSRIGMEV

-485 VAQIKDVIEAMPRS
+485 VAQIKDVVQNMPRG

-550 IALAEFLKGR
+550 NALADYLKGR

-579 VFEDGKI
+579 VFEDGKV
-586 TEQGGHEELLIAN
+586 TEEGGHDELISAN